1 MKKILLFTA
10 TLMLGAAFW
19 LCIEMTVTIQE
30 LRPQIAET
38 LRGLHASANETALTM
53 RNVREATGEWK
64 KASQAQAAN
73 STAATKELRK
83 DLGDLSALIEHT
95 DRQLNGLVLPQITNL
110 VAHQDA
116 SLDDMERQVSIAT
129 SKFSRDSSAMLEQTT
144 NLISKL
150 SQDAADPAIQ
160 ASLRNIELTT
170 ANTAATTKNL
180 QDTTVVLEDYAKRLT
195 KPASMLKQVAL
206 GALQVGYQL
215 RGLLGL

>member
-10 TLMLGAAFW
+10 TLVLGAAFW
-19 LCIEMTVTIQE
+19 LCIEITVTIQE
-30 LRPQIAET
+30 LRPQVAET

-64 KASQAQAAN
+64 KASQAQIIYSTDAARM
-73 STAATKELRK
+73 LRK
-83 DLGDLSALIEHT
+83 DLGDFDAFIEHT
-95 DRQLNGLVLPQITNL
+95 DRQVNGMVLPQLTNL
-110 VAHQDA
+110 LVHQDA

>member
-1 MKKILLFTA
+1 
-10 TLMLGAAFW
+10 
-19 LCIEMTVTIQE
+19 
-30 LRPQIAET
+30 
-38 LRGLHASANETALTM
+38 
-53 RNVREATGEWK
+53 
-64 KASQAQAAN
+64 
-73 STAATKELRK
+73 
-83 DLGDLSALIEHT
+83 
-95 DRQLNGLVLPQITNL
+95 
-110 VAHQDA
+110 
-116 SLDDMERQVSIAT
+116 
-129 SKFSRDSSAMLEQTT
+129 MLEQTT